1 MAAKRGKRKKYP
13 KLPNGYGSIKYLG
26 AGRRNPYA
34 VHPPTT
40 EFSLEG
46 IPQTPKA
53 LCYVDDWIKGFAVL
67 TAYKAGSYYPGMEK
81 EIDIGDAAGTD
92 DITQRI
98 LADYN
103 RIKCAESKEEP
114 KLTFA
119 EVYDKFFYYKY
130 DRPGAK
136 KYSDSYRAT
145 TRAAFR
151 NCTALHEK
159 TFESIRFHDLQN
171 IIDTCTGK
179 HSTLELIVSLFRQM
193 YKYAISHEIVDKDC
207 SVGVTIN
214 IEDDD
219 EHGVPFTDKEL
230 KILWKNRDNEIV
242 EMLLIMCYSGFR
254 INAYKSLEIN
264 LKEKYFKGGLK
275 TQAGKERT
283 VPIHSGIYDMVSRRS
298 KKYTNLIGSSDTV
311 FRNDMYAVL
320 NQIGIERHTPH
331 DCRHTFSRLC
341 EKYGVRENDR
351 KRMLGHAFKNDITN
365 GTYGHRSVE
374 ELREEIE
381 KIQICY

>member
-81 EIDIGDAAGTD
+81 EIDIGDTAGTD

-136 KYSDSYRAT
+136 KYSDASRRS
-145 TRAAFR
+145 TRAAFG
-151 NCTALHEK
+151 NCKKLHDMAFEK
-159 TFESIRFHDLQN
+159 LKHADLQE
-171 IIDTCTGK
+171 IIDTCTLK
-179 HSTLELIVSLFRQM
+179 HASLELIVSLFHQM
-193 YKYAISHEIVDKDC
+193 YRYAISAEIVDKDC
-207 SVGVTIN
+207 SAAVSIN
-214 IEDDD
+214 IDDDD
-219 EHGVPFTDKEL
+219 EHGVAFTEKEL
-230 KILWKNRDNEIV
+230 KILWANKDNKIV
-242 EMLLIMCYSGFR
+242 EMILIMCYSGYR
-254 INAYKSLEIN
+254 IAAYNDLEIN
-264 LKEKYFKGGLK
+264 LEKKYFKGGVK
-275 TQAGKERT
+275 TTSSKGRF
-283 VPIHSGIYDMVSRRS
+283 VPIHSGIYDLVKKRCSRES
-298 KKYTNLIGSSDTV
+298 VFLGSSELD
-311 FRNDMYAVL
+311 FRSNMYAAL
-320 NQIGIERHTPH
+320 ATLGIEKHTPH
-331 DCRHTFSRLC
+331 DCRHTFSALC
-341 EKYGVRENDR
+341 EKYKVNENDR
-351 KRMLGHAFKNDITN
+351 KRMMGHSFGGDVTN
-365 GTYGHRSVE
+365 AVYGHRTVE
-374 ELREEIE
+374 ELREELE
-381 KIQICY
+381 KVQVCY